1 MVYSWVTL
9 GMHWLSLFWNIYNN
23 SKRMEDERKNRMG
36 FCPYHKDKKQ
46 TKARKINKTRRN
58 SRKYYL

>member
-1 MVYSWVTL
+1 
-9 GMHWLSLFWNIYNN
+9 MHWLSLFWNIYNN

-36 FCPYHKDKKQ
+36 FCPYRKDKKQ

-58 SRKYYL
+58 SRKYYF